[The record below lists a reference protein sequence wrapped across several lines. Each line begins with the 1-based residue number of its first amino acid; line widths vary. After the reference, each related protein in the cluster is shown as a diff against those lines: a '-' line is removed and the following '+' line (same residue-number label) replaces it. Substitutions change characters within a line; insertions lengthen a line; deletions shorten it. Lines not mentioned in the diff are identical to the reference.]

1 MYSRLRISI
10 LLAVILALAPPVFA
24 LSIYDVIQLSQKKYS
39 DKEIIALMEATD
51 SFFELKAEDI
61 TRLKSLGVS
70 EKVIRE
76 MFKRVP
82 PESEPGY
89 EDAIQEQSGLEQ
101 TTPEPPPE
109 YGALETE
116 EEAEP
121 DHNHEHTTGVAPST
135 RQVEQPRQMK
145 PSLQAARGL
154 RISSGSISEE
164 GSGHHVHKAITLG
177 GIRLFILRDE
187 GTHASIAAR
196 AAETVQRLDKAASL
210 GEGSFFAAHSGKS
223 DAIYFRSTS
232 PGKDTLI
239 VSVTVGDARAC
250 QKRSGRVVTPDLL
263 AQYWADLLND
273 YWDIVL
279 FGKPPSRL
287 VNLHEGDALQE
298 LYQLAQASNLNGDQ
312 GFESAIRQMPRSL
325 QQHLER
331 LASVIPADYGKGGTP
346 HHHEGEEEEQ

>member
-76 MFKRVP
+76 MLKRVP

-121 DHNHEHTTGVAPST
+121 DHNH
-135 RQVEQPRQMK
+135 
-145 PSLQAARGL
+145 
-154 RISSGSISEE
+154 
-164 GSGHHVHKAITLG
+164 
-177 GIRLFILRDE
+177 
-187 GTHASIAAR
+187 
-196 AAETVQRLDKAASL
+196 
-210 GEGSFFAAHSGKS
+210 
-223 DAIYFRSTS
+223 
-232 PGKDTLI
+232 
-239 VSVTVGDARAC
+239 
-250 QKRSGRVVTPDLL
+250 
-263 AQYWADLLND
+263 
-273 YWDIVL
+273 
-279 FGKPPSRL
+279 
-287 VNLHEGDALQE
+287 
-298 LYQLAQASNLNGDQ
+298 
-312 GFESAIRQMPRSL
+312 
-325 QQHLER
+325 
-331 LASVIPADYGKGGTP
+331 
-346 HHHEGEEEEQ
+346 